1 MGRAGLMRQS
11 VRRDTW
17 RSVRRVLTRVAR
29 TGGLAL
35 VCGCLLAAF
44 FVVQQG
50 TQGAVPAALACGL
63 GKPQTMLANKI
74 PALFYPTEQNNPQNV
89 QGIFPLDYAVNTKIA
104 FTEDLSRAPGSPSNS
119 IFTWRWSF
127 GDGTGYVYQTSPT
140 HTYTKPGVYDVFS
153 WVYIDGS
160 WADDDPFDSSQI
172 HVVASIPS
180 NPPVAKITSSLPVTA
195 LSQSVAFTADGSHST
210 DGSALKYSWNFND
223 SGEASGPTASHKFIT
238 IAGGSTFVALVV
250 TDARGAQSLATVN
263 ITIQAQQYPP
273 TASLTASDL
282 EVDAGGAITFDASQ
296 SAVPT
301 GVTGDALTKYVWNFG
316 DGAASQTTQ
325 TPTVS
330 HRYTKAG
337 SYAVAMTVFDKN
349 QTQATA
355 TVHVKVLGAAS
366 GGISPLA
373 IIGGIALLVGVGIA
387 IYVFWQQRRRAAMVR
402 RYQEEQA
409 LARARR
415 SQRGPRGPNGGNG
428 YYGGNGNANGTGY
441 GRQPAMRDGDSSR
454 YGRGPANG
462 QTGQTGHTGQTGQRR
477 QAPANGSGRGAS
489 GGYGAYGSGSGA
501 NYESRDPRSST
512 SSHRAPRRPGGQGDP
527 PEGW

>member
-11 VRRDTW
+11 VRRDAW
-17 RSVRRVLTRVAR
+17 RSVRRVLTRMAR

-223 SGEASGPTASHKFIT
+223 SGEAVGPTASHKFIT

-415 SQRGPRGPNGGNG
+415 SQRGPRGPNGGND

-454 YGRGPANG
+454 YGRGPAN
-462 QTGQTGHTGQTGQRR
+462 GQTGHTGQTGQRR

-501 NYESRDPRSST
+501 NYGSRDPRSST

>member
-1 MGRAGLMRQS
+1 MGRAGLMGQIA
-11 VRRDTW
+11 RRDAW
-17 RSVRRVLTRVAR
+17 RFARRVLTRVAR

-50 TQGAVPAALACGL
+50 TQGAVPAVLACGL

-282 EVDAGGAITFDASQ
+282 EVDAGGSITFDASQ
-296 SAVPT
+296 SAVPA
-301 GVTGDALTKYVWNFG
+301 GVTGDALTKYVWDFG

-330 HRYTKAG
+330 HRFTKAG

-349 QTQATA
+349 QTQSTA
-355 TVHVKVLGAAS
+355 TVHVKVLGATS

-373 IIGGIALLVGVGIA
+373 IIGGTALLVGVGIA
-387 IYVFWQQRRRAAMVR
+387 IYVFGQQRRRAAMVR

-415 SQRGPRGPNGGNG
+415 PQRGPRGPNGGNG
-428 YYGGNGNANGTGY
+428 YANGNGY

-454 YGRGPANG
+454 YGRTPAN
-462 QTGQTGHTGQTGQRR
+462 GQTGQRR

-489 GGYGAYGSGSGA
+489 GGNGSYGSYGSGSGA
-501 NYESRDPRSST
+501 NYGSRDPRSST

-527 PEGW
+527 REGW